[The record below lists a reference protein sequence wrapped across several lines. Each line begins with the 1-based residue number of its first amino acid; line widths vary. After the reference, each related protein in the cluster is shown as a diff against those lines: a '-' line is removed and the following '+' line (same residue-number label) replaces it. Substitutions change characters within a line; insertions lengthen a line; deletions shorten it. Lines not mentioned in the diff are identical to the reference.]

1 METQAT
7 RNDTLTAGG
16 FSTVIPRPTPPINL
30 LKKINAAMAKVTYI
44 QKDKTNSFHKY
55 NYASIDAIKDHV
67 QAAFIEVGLVFTTTT
82 KILSVATG
90 LGKDQKESLTTVQL
104 DYSLYDAASGE
115 SLSGSG
121 VGTGMDSG
129 DKGVYKAI
137 SGALKYILG
146 TILLFATGDDDPEYD
161 NTPKT
166 QQPKPAA
173 PPQKT
178 ETKPVPATSKPQ
190 VNHAPSTPT
199 NEPRPQRPASVPGVV
214 PASSIP
220 EPPAKPFNGEDDTLP
235 GRELPTP
242 EEYKVWSTAAKE
254 FMTANGIKTAQLKGY
269 LKNYFEKGPAKV
281 KEAGDLSKVPYQV
294 LLAASKDLL
303 TASNADTIK
312 NFKPAE
318 TN

>member
-1 METQAT
+1 ME
-7 RNDTLTAGG
+7 RNEIAAYAN
-16 FSTVIPRPTPPINL
+16 PAPPPIKL
-30 LKKINAAMAKVTYI
+30 LKKLA
-44 QKDKTNSFHKY
+44 
-55 NYASIDAIKDHV
+55 AIKKELGGYVQKQGYNEAQRYSFVRDSDITQKVGQALDDH
-67 QAAFIEVGLVFTTTT
+67 GVFLMPGRITAVAEEISRVSRDGKERKDRLT
-82 KILSVATG
+82 SV
-90 LGKDQKESLTTVQL
+90 
-104 DYSLYDAASGE
+104 DYEFTFYDVDSGE
-115 SLSGSG
+115 SLSGTMP
-121 VGTGMDSG
+121 GTGADPG
-129 DKGVYKAI
+129 DKGVYKALT
-137 SGALKYILG
+137 GARKYIQTNTFML
-146 TILLFATGDDDPEYD
+146 ATGDDPEIE
-161 NTPKT
+161 PEPPPRT
-166 QQPKPAA
+166 QT

-199 NEPRPQRPASVPGVV
+199 TEARPQRPASVPGVV
-214 PASSIP
+214 SGSSIP
-220 EPPAKPFNGEDDTLP
+220 EPPTKPFNGEDDTLP

-242 EEYKVWSTAAKE
+242 EEYKAWSTAAKE